1 MIAFI
6 VLSVLVLIVLFYM
19 SKSSKC
25 PCGCGCAEG
34 RCDCKGCTCKKCK
47 EKWTVYGADWCGWT
61 RKQLDYM
68 KKNGK
73 AFDFVD
79 CEKKQCNGI
88 ESFPT
93 LKSSN
98 GETFSGYREV

>member
-6 VLSVLVLIVLFYM
+6 ALTVLVLIVLFYTTR
-19 SKSSKC
+19 SSKC

-61 RKQLDYM
+61 RRQLDYM
-68 KKNGK
+68 
-73 AFDFVD
+73 
-79 CEKKQCNGI
+79 
-88 ESFPT
+88 
-93 LKSSN
+93 
-98 GETFSGYREV
+98 